1 MMTRIHTTTQ
11 NSPSLR
17 FDISN
22 EKARQGGI
30 VIGRDPGSDI
40 QIPDPAASRFH
51 ARLDLSE
58 SGWTITDLDSSNGT
72 FVDGDPV
79 KNQTLHHGQSIG
91 IGDTNIFVET
101 AISTLSEN
109 LDRTQVIHK
118 TPNIP
123 GSLDASKVGNILHA
137 LHQATPFL
145 GAGYSQFE
153 KLEKGLQSIVTGL
166 ESDRGAILMMANDEW
181 ICKSAWS
188 RSGHPLQ
195 GFVLSQ
201 TILSEILQSRRA
213 VLSRDTSIDPRF
225 EDKRSVAGDEIRSVI
240 AAPIFVE
247 ETLGGIFYI
256 DRIDGDSH
264 PFGEAELWATGIAAS
279 AIGAGLSLNEEII
292 ELNQEKHGLVKSVL
306 DTHPIIGSSAGINL
320 VRNFIKK
327 VAPTNGTVL
336 IRGETGTGKELVSRG
351 LHYQS
356 PRAASPFITI
366 NCAAIPQHLIESEL
380 FGHEKGSFTGADSLK
395 LGKFEAAQGGTIFL
409 DEIGEL
415 PEAAQ
420 AKMLR
425 LLETRCFERIGSNTS
440 IEVDIRIIAAT
451 HRDLRVEVEN
461 SNFREDLFFRLA
473 VLEVLVPPLRDREDD
488 IELLTD
494 HFLDEFTGREKVRR
508 TLTPAAR
515 ELLRSHTWP
524 GNIRE
529 LRNALESAVIL
540 SENPVIDAF
549 DLPISSLQHGKLM
562 SSNAEEWQPLPL
574 KEVEEIHLLRTLK
587 HVNGNKK
594 KAAELLGIERSTLYA
609 RLRNAEKKP
618 EQKPIADKDLLQ

>member
-1 MMTRIHTTTQ
+1 M
-11 NSPSLR
+11 
-17 FDISN
+17 
-22 EKARQGGI
+22 
-30 VIGRDPGSDI
+30 
-40 QIPDPAASRFH
+40 
-51 ARLDLSE
+51 
-58 SGWTITDLDSSNGT
+58 
-72 FVDGDPV
+72 
-79 KNQTLHHGQSIG
+79 
-91 IGDTNIFVET
+91 
-101 AISTLSEN
+101 
-109 LDRTQVIHK
+109 
-118 TPNIP
+118 
-123 GSLDASKVGNILHA
+123 
-137 LHQATPFL
+137 
-145 GAGYSQFE
+145 
-153 KLEKGLQSIVTGL
+153 
-166 ESDRGAILMMANDEW
+166 
-181 ICKSAWS
+181 
-188 RSGHPLQ
+188 
-195 GFVLSQ
+195 
-201 TILSEILQSRRA
+201 
-213 VLSRDTSIDPRF
+213 
-225 EDKRSVAGDEIRSVI
+225 
-240 AAPIFVE
+240 
-247 ETLGGIFYI
+247 
-256 DRIDGDSH
+256 
-264 PFGEAELWATGIAAS
+264 
-279 AIGAGLSLNEEII
+279 
-292 ELNQEKHGLVKSVL
+292 
-306 DTHPIIGSSAGINL
+306 
-320 VRNFIKK
+320 
-327 VAPTNGTVL
+327 
-336 IRGETGTGKELVSRG
+336 
-351 LHYQS
+351 HYQS

-451 HRDLRVEVEN
+451 HRDLRLEVEN

-488 IELLTD
+488 IDLLTD

-515 ELLRSHTWP
+515 ELLRSHAWP

-549 DLPISSLQHGKLM
+549 DLPISSLQHGKSK

-587 HVNGNKK
+587 YVNGNKK

-618 EQKPIADKDLLQ
+618 E

>member
-1 MMTRIHTTTQ
+1 
-11 NSPSLR
+11 
-17 FDISN
+17 
-22 EKARQGGI
+22 
-30 VIGRDPGSDI
+30 
-40 QIPDPAASRFH
+40 
-51 ARLDLSE
+51 
-58 SGWTITDLDSSNGT
+58 
-72 FVDGDPV
+72 
-79 KNQTLHHGQSIG
+79 
-91 IGDTNIFVET
+91 
-101 AISTLSEN
+101 
-109 LDRTQVIHK
+109 
-118 TPNIP
+118 
-123 GSLDASKVGNILHA
+123 
-137 LHQATPFL
+137 
-145 GAGYSQFE
+145 
-153 KLEKGLQSIVTGL
+153 
-166 ESDRGAILMMANDEW
+166 
-181 ICKSAWS
+181 
-188 RSGHPLQ
+188 
-195 GFVLSQ
+195 
-201 TILSEILQSRRA
+201 
-213 VLSRDTSIDPRF
+213 
-225 EDKRSVAGDEIRSVI
+225 
-240 AAPIFVE
+240 
-247 ETLGGIFYI
+247 YI

-306 DTHPIIGSSAGINL
+306 DTHPIIGSSEGINL
-320 VRNFIKK
+320 VRKFIKK

-451 HRDLRVEVEN
+451 HRDLRLEVEN

-488 IELLTD
+488 IDLLTD

-515 ELLRSHTWP
+515 ELLRSHAWP

-549 DLPISSLQHGKLM
+549 DLPISSLQHGK
-562 SSNAEEWQPLPL
+562 SKNSNVEEWQPLPL
-574 KEVEEIHLLRTLK
+574 KEVEEVHLLRTLK
-587 HVNGNKK
+587 YVNGNKK

-609 RLRNAEKKP
+609 RLRNAGKKP
-618 EQKPIADKDLLQ
+618 E